1 MALMWPRAST
11 RVIGAVLLAKGLR
24 CPEYCDRQGLS
35 AYASGLPK
43 KESFEMP
50 ALKLVIGNK
59 NYSSWSMRPWVAM
72 RAAHIAFDEVFIP
85 LYTNVADKNRILS
98 FTRSGKVPA
107 LVDGDVTVWDSLA
120 IIEYLAERFPQA
132 GLWPEDRARR
142 AHARSISAEM
152 HSGFSALRTE
162 CGMNLHRPIRAITL
176 SADAR
181 ADVARVQQIWMECRE
196 RYGKLG
202 LFLFGSFGGADAMFA
217 PVVHRFRSYAIQV
230 EPEVQVY
237 METMMA
243 LPAFREWTRAGLA
256 ETLIVEKL
264 EEA

>member
-107 LVDGDVTVWDSLA
+107 LIDGDVTVWDSLA
-120 IIEYLAERFPQA
+120 IIEYLAERFPEA
-132 GLWPEDRARR
+132 KLWPDDRARR

-152 HSGFSALRTE
+152 HSAFLPLRNE
-162 CGMNLHRPIRAITL
+162 CSMNLRRPVRAVAL

-181 ADVARVQQIWMECRE
+181 SDIERIQEIWTECRG
-196 RYGKLG
+196 RYEKLG
-202 LFLFGSFGGADAMFA
+202 PFLFGPF
-217 PVVHRFRSYAIQV
+217 
-230 EPEVQVY
+230 
-237 METMMA
+237 
-243 LPAFREWTRAGLA
+243 
-256 ETLIVEKL
+256 
-264 EEA
+264 